1 MAEKTNIPMT
11 AIDSG
16 RQTIWHL
23 QKMKDEERMITMVG
37 TAYLDPLFTMMCE
50 KARSIWYATLRR
62 GKTVKCALKT
72 SSGGHACGAKWR
84 HCLNAV

>member
-23 QKMKDEERMITMVG
+23 QKTKDEGRMITMVG
-37 TAYLDPLFTMMCE
+37 TAYLDPLLWT
-50 KARSIWYATLRR
+50 
-62 GKTVKCALKT
+62 
-72 SSGGHACGAKWR
+72 GGY
-84 HCLNAV
+84 LP